1 MLEGILPVLGNMSAG
16 AAALFCGIV
25 AIING
30 KDKQNK
36 SICRII
42 HEKTDEK
49 FAEGQTQF
57 AEIKIHLQYI
67 RKSIDDLKLEI
78 KNSNGN
84 GHSG

>member
-16 AAALFCGIV
+16 AAALFCGII

-36 SICRII
+36 STCNII

-49 FAEGQTQF
+49 LAGGEKQFGQI
-57 AEIKIHLQYI
+57 EIHLQYI
-67 RKSIDDLKLEI
+67 KKTLDELKEEI
-78 KNSNGN
+78 RHSNGN
-84 GHSG
+84 NN